1 MNAYAEQV
9 AALANSTNE
18 TVQALYIRYLAG
30 EITEDMF
37 VALATTA
44 LTVGDSKAAAL
55 ADAGVVAALTVMTAE
70 VVLPVGIPAPKPP
83 PNLLR
88 QIIVDALADD
98 EPKRALETGARGRTL
113 ETAQHA
119 YKSGLES
126 HEVKFWTRAPNSGAC
141 PACQNLAGQV
151 MPIDKEMWTHKGC
164 SCTQKPA
171 TEHQKEKS
179 SARSR
184 DNAKRAAATRRAND
198 AANPE
203 QSAARRSAAARRAA
217 ATREQRERERR
228 AGERT

>member
-18 TVQALYIRYLAG
+18 TVQALYVRYLAG

-55 ADAGVVAALTVMTAE
+55 ADAGVVAALTVMTAK

-88 QIIVDALADD
+88 QIIVDALSDD

-119 YKSGLES
+119 YKTGLKSQGVTHWE
-126 HEVKFWTRAPNSGAC
+126 RIPNAGAC
-141 PACQNLAGQV
+141 PACQNLAGRV
-151 MPIDKEMWTHKGC
+151 MPITAEMWTHKGC
-164 SCTQKPA
+164 SCTQSPTSKGTPI
-171 TEHQKEKS
+171 
-179 SARSR
+179 
-184 DNAKRAAATRRAND
+184 
-198 AANPE
+198 
-203 QSAARRSAAARRAA
+203 
-217 ATREQRERERR
+217 
-228 AGERT
+228 